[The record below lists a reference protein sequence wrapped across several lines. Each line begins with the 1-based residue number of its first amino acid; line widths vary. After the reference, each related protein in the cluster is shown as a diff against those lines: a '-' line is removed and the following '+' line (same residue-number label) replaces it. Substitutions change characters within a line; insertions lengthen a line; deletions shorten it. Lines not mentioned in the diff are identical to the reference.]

1 MVVLQKV
8 KRSFTVDIPS
18 AIAAETAMARQ
29 NVALSVIKQN
39 AQQAQQVA
47 KILEESL
54 TVTAT
59 SGRGSRLDV
68 KV

>member
-1 MVVLQKV
+1 M
-8 KRSFTVDIPS
+8 DIPS
-18 AIAAETAMARQ
+18 AIAAETALARQ

-59 SGRGSRLDV
+59 SGRGSRLDI

>member
-1 MVVLQKV
+1 M
-8 KRSFTVDIPS
+8 DIPS

-29 NVALSVIKQN
+29 NVALSVIKQD

-59 SGRGSRLDV
+59 SGRGSRLDI

>member
-1 MVVLQKV
+1 M
-8 KRSFTVDIPS
+8 DIPS

>member
-1 MVVLQKV
+1 M
-8 KRSFTVDIPS
+8 DIPS
-18 AIAAETAMARQ
+18 AIAAETALARQ

-54 TVTAT
+54 TVTAS
-59 SGRGSRLDV
+59 SGRGSRLDI